1 MSEAHNS
8 GQPSYGPAHKLYAA
22 LSGRQWPA
30 FFTELVLIVVGILI
44 ALAIDGRIQER
55 QDSKTEIAYL
65 HLLLEDLDQIEN
77 TLQQFADFETANME
91 IAAAVYRRIA
101 VDKLPADVDELQKQL
116 AALGGRRTL
125 QIVSAAYTD
134 LTSTGNL
141 QLISNPALRGQIV
154 RYFAEAGRIELVI
167 EKNNSAFIDGTYFRF
182 LIEAGITPFFVA
194 SPEPMLATANRLAQQ
209 LLGNAAQPVDEILTR
224 PPEAG
229 SWDDIRRQVLFRLRI
244 AAVGATLGGTAIEQ
258 TRELRSE
265 IGTELARRDSGEE
278 NSI

>member
-1 MSEAHNS
+1 MSEEHTA
-8 GQPSYGPAHKLYAA
+8 GRPSYGPAHRLYAA

-44 ALAIDGRIQER
+44 ALAIDGWMQER

-65 HLLLEDLDQIEN
+65 RLLVEDLAQIEG
-77 TLQQFADFETANME
+77 TLQQFVDFETANME
-91 IAAAVYRRIA
+91 IAAAVYRAIA
-101 VDKLPADVDELQKQL
+101 VDNLPADEDDLQKQL
-116 AALGGRRTL
+116 AALGSRRTL
-125 QIVSAAYTD
+125 QIISASYTD

-141 QLISNPALRGQIV
+141 QLISNPGLRGRIV

-182 LIEAGITPFFVA
+182 LIDAGITPVFVA
-194 SPEPMLATANRLAQQ
+194 SPEPMLVEANRLAQEI
-209 LLGNAAQPVDEILTR
+209 LGNAVPPVDEILTR
-224 PPEAG
+224 PPEAR

-244 AAVGATLGGTAIEQ
+244 ASVGATLGGTAIER
-258 TRELRSE
+258 TRELRTE
-265 IGTELARRDSGEE
+265 IETELARRDSSEE